1 MTAVN
6 PIVRSE
12 HGPELLVVEDLRV
25 VVDADPLALVC
36 DQLEEAVLLERER
49 DELVE
54 RVPEHG
60 DDHEQRRREQYVRR
74 QPSAPAGREPDDE
87 PALRPARSWGGQTR
101 CSRPGTRAYEAFRI
115 CVMRSLACFASSCVL
130 PGFRR
135 MPLSMLWST
144 FALSTFA
151 QFGVAGTNQLA
162 FAASANGASVGLE
175 ALILASVV
183 VFGITPPLTAI
194 VVMLLELVKAAIQSA
209 ASALSLLVTGTP
221 RTEPPRKVGMNCP
234 FVWLGIG

>member
-1 MTAVN
+1 
-6 PIVRSE
+6 
-12 HGPELLVVEDLRV
+12 
-25 VVDADPLALVC
+25 
-36 DQLEEAVLLERER
+36 
-49 DELVE
+49 
-54 RVPEHG
+54 
-60 DDHEQRRREQYVRR
+60 
-74 QPSAPAGREPDDE
+74 
-87 PALRPARSWGGQTR
+87 
-101 CSRPGTRAYEAFRI
+101 
-115 CVMRSLACFASSCVL
+115 
-130 PGFRR
+130 
-135 MPLSMLWST
+135 MLWRT

-194 VVMLLELVKAAIQSA
+194 VVMLLELVKAAIQSV
-209 ASALSLLVTGTP
+209 ASAFSLLVTGTP